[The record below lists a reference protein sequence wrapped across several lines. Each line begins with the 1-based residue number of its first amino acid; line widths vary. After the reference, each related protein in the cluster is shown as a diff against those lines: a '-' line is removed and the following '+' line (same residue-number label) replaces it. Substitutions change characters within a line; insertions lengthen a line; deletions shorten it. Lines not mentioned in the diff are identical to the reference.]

1 MQTREINKEE
11 PLASRHMRASE
22 KHHPELSKKKWQKPC
37 LEDVSGKIM
46 AQPYIR
52 FT

>member
-1 MQTREINKEE
+1 MARNVRMKDVEVGNEAPCDCK
-11 PLASRHMRASE
+11 PAGE
-22 KHHPELSKKKWQKPC
+22 KVSKKSWETPK

>member
-1 MQTREINKEE
+1 MAKNDKVKDIDVD
-11 PLASRHMRASE
+11 RASCGCG
-22 KHHPELSKKKWQKPC
+22 PARRNNTKKSWDTPK

>member
-1 MQTREINKEE
+1 MTKDVKVKDIDADSASCGCGPTRRKNT
-11 PLASRHMRASE
+11 
-22 KHHPELSKKKWQKPC
+22 KKSWDTPK

>member
-1 MQTREINKEE
+1 MAKLCKKEKKDKKNKNN
-11 PLASRHMRASE
+11 
-22 KHHPELSKKKWQKPC
+22 KWTKPK

>member
-1 MQTREINKEE
+1 MDNSRIMSKEKIERMKEKKREE
-11 PLASRHMRASE
+11 
-22 KHHPELSKKKWQKPC
+22 KKWKEPK
-37 LEDVSGKIM
+37 LEDVTGKIM

>member
-1 MQTREINKEE
+1 MSDKKLKVNGKN
-11 PLASRHMRASE
+11 SN
-22 KHHPELSKKKWQKPC
+22 KKKDKKWEKPK

>member
-1 MQTREINKEE
+1 MTKNIKVKDIDADMTSCGCGPTRRKNT
-11 PLASRHMRASE
+11 
-22 KHHPELSKKKWQKPC
+22 KKSWDTPK